1 MNDMPDHN
9 SGQEIC
15 DKTVDVLL
23 IEDNP
28 VDADL
33 LKRTLSTEREAFVI
47 HTASSMRA
55 AAERLR
61 AGGIGLVLTDLSLP
75 DSRGFATLSAI
86 QAAAPDIPIIVLS
99 GFSDEDMAVKM
110 VEMGAE
116 DYLVKDRMDRHSL
129 VRAMRYG
136 IERNG
141 LKRELRRAHDELERR
156 VQERTAALAEGAKQ
170 LSESLHQLRRAQE
183 QMVQQER
190 LSALG
195 RMASGIAHDF
205 NNALS
210 PIVALSEQLLNPSPA
225 VQEKSREYLRLIH
238 LAAKDSS
245 AVVRRLREF
254 YRYRDEND
262 VFAPVNLN
270 DLVRHVELLTK
281 PRWKTQALGRGA
293 LIQFVTELQPLPAVG
308 GNESELREMLANLV
322 FNAVDAIPENGAI
335 RIRTFRQNE
344 TVILQISDTG
354 TGMTEDVRMHCMEPF
369 YTTKDKHGT
378 GLGLAMVCGTVRRH
392 GGEIDIQSAPG
403 CGTTIT
409 ISLAVRKSVCE
420 PDPVT
425 QTARPPG
432 GLAILAV
439 DDEEL
444 LREVLALALSEDGH
458 TIETAANGS
467 EGLRKLLIR
476 PYDLVITDRAMA
488 HMNGDQFAA
497 EVRALYPKMPIVLL
511 TGFGDL
517 MTAVGDHPPVFD
529 VVACKPFTT
538 DSLRAAISQA
548 LASHK
553 SESTTTAI
561 PVRTPG
567 DHAAV
572 S

>member
-1 MNDMPDHN
+1 MPDHN
-9 SGQEIC
+9 PGQEVC
-15 DKTVDVLL
+15 NTAVDVLL
-23 IEDNP
+23 IEDNS

-33 LKRTLSTEREAFVI
+33 LQCILSKDTEAFVI
-47 HTASSMRA
+47 HTASSMRL

-75 DSRGFATLSAI
+75 DSRGFETLLAI
-86 QAAAPDIPIIVLS
+86 QAAAPNTPIIVLS
-99 GFSDEDMAVKM
+99 GLSDEDTAVKM

-116 DYLVKDRMDRHSL
+116 DYLVKDRIDRHSL

-156 VQERTAALAEGAKQ
+156 VQERTAALAEGAEQ
-170 LSESLHQLRRAQE
+170 LKKSLDQLRRAQD

-210 PIVALSEQLLNPSPA
+210 PIVALSEQLLTPSPA
-225 VQEKSREYLRLIH
+225 IQEKSQEYLRLIH
-238 LAAKDSS
+238 LAAKDSC

-262 VFAPVNLN
+262 VFTPVNLN
-270 DLVRHVELLTK
+270 ELIRHVELLTK

-293 LIQFVTELQPLPAVG
+293 FIQFVTKLQPLPPVS

-322 FNAVDAIPENGAI
+322 FNAVDAIPEHGTI
-335 RIRTFRQNE
+335 SLRTFCRTE

-354 TGMTEDVRMHCMEPF
+354 TGMTDDVRMHCMEPF
-369 YTTKDKHGT
+369 YTTKDQHGT

-392 GGEIDIQSAPG
+392 GGEIDIQSAAG
-403 CGTTIT
+403 GGTTIT
-409 ISLAVRKSVCE
+409 ISLAARKAAPE
-420 PDPVT
+420 PEPMR
-425 QTARPPG
+425 QPARPPG
-432 GLAILAV
+432 CLAILAV

-444 LREVLALALSEDGH
+444 IREVLMVVLSEDGH
-458 TIETAANGS
+458 TVETAANGS
-467 EGLRKLLIR
+467 EGLRKLLVR
-476 PYDLVITDRAMA
+476 PFDLVITDRAMA

-497 EVRALYPKMPIVLL
+497 EVRALYPEMPVILL

-517 MTAVGDHPPVFD
+517 MTAVGDHPSVFD

-538 DSLRAAISQA
+538 DSLRVAITQA
-548 LASHK
+548 LARHT
-553 SESTTTAI
+553 SESSTTD
-561 PVRTPG
+561 VPG
-567 DHAAV
+567 PFPLATV
-572 S
+572 T